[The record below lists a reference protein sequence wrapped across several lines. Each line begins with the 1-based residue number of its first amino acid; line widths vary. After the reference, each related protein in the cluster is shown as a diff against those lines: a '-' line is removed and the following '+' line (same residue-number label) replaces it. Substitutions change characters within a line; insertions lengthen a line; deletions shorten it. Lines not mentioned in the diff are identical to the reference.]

1 MSLNTEEE
9 APIELELDLVPSLDS
24 DSPVATYKTWRA
36 EDTRVITYSIGD
48 LGYPGRP
55 AVSRDQALADC
66 KLVFGKVLEANYV
79 PGRAFLRVM
88 R

>member
-1 MSLNTEEE
+1 MSLNTDEE
-9 APIELELDLVPSLDS
+9 APVELALDLIPTLDS
-24 DSPVATYKTWRA
+24 DSPVATYQTWRP
-36 EDTRVITYSIGD
+36 EDTKVITYSIGD
-48 LGYPGRP
+48 AGYKGRP
-55 AVSRDQALADC
+55 AESRDQALADC